1 MLSFQHKDY
10 ILQTIN
16 INYINYINCALGYD
30 EVYTEHLISFSKK
43 VKLLHS

>member
-16 INYINYINCALGYD
+16 INYINCALGYD